1 MPCGPRLRQL
11 LLLRH
16 RGLAAKPLAM
26 RRLLLIALLAVGLA
40 PGTWVRTSQP
50 VENQSRNL
58 RLTPVQVQADCCNA
72 GPLRLVQAWQLTS
85 SNGAFGGYSALLRV
99 EPGRFLALSD
109 RGYFLDFAEPG
120 ASPAPPRLGSTQPDT
135 ASLKTNRDI
144 EAAAWDPV
152 TGRLWLAQE
161 GRNAVGRH
169 RADMTREAWRKVPEW
184 QDWPSNS
191 GVEALVRLAD
201 GRFIALCECRE
212 GWFGEFRHP
221 ATIHSGDPTD
231 PRRADAFTFAGA
243 DGYRPTDM
251 AQLPDGRVLILMR
264 RLVWPAPARF
274 AIKVALADPAEIR
287 SGQVWRATEIAE
299 LSAPWPVDNYEGL
312 AIEREADGKLV
323 AWIIS
328 DENGAVSQRVLL
340 LKVRIDEA
348 ALPPKQKAPG

>member
-1 MPCGPRLRQL
+1 
-11 LLLRH
+11 
-16 RGLAAKPLAM
+16 M
-26 RRLLLIALLAVGLA
+26 RRILAFALCAALLGL
-40 PGTWVRTSQP
+40 TWLRSEVPPDDNRPALDIAALDVSDGCCRSGPLQLER
-50 VENQSRNL
+50 VWRLSSRN
-58 RLTPVQVQADCCNA
+58 
-72 GPLRLVQAWQLTS
+72 S
-85 SNGAFGGYSALLRV
+85 SFGGYSALLRLA
-99 EPGRFLALSD
+99 PGRLLVFSD
-109 RGYFLDFAEPG
+109 RGYFLDFAAPG
-120 ASPAPPRLGSTQPDT
+120 AGGGGGGPQFGSMLS
-135 ASLKTNRDI
+135 ASAALKAHRDI

-152 TGRLWLAQE
+152 TQLLWLAQE
-161 GRNAVGRH
+161 GQNAVARYDGAMRL
-169 RADMTREAWRKVPEW
+169 EARRRVPEW

-201 GRFIALCECRE
+201 GRFIALCECRQ

-231 PRRADAFTFAGA
+231 PRPAAAFTFAGV

-264 RLVWPAPARF
+264 RLVWPVPARF

-287 SGQVWRATEIAE
+287 PGQVWRATEIAE

-312 AIEREADGKLV
+312 AIERQLDGTLV

-328 DENGAVSQRVLL
+328 DENSAVSQRVLL

-348 ALPPKQKAPG
+348 ALPPT